1 MENSIR
7 RIDLG
12 LVNCFLIKGNKWI
25 MIDTG
30 IPGQMASIKM
40 FLRKNGIALGEIDLI
55 ILSHAH
61 IDHVGNACKL
71 KEKTGAKIA
80 IHHLDQVWL
89 EAGYSLFPK
98 GRTLLGKFLSSIG
111 RIIPSINFTPV
122 IPDIILGD
130 DGMSLDKYGIPGRII
145 HTPGHTSGSI
155 SVLLETGEALVGD
168 LAMSARFM
176 RLSPGLSIFAE
187 NEGELTS
194 SLDRL
199 INAGVKVIHPAH
211 GRPFSANVF
220 K

>member
-1 MENSIR
+1 MENSIQ

-30 IPGQMASIKM
+30 IPGQMASIKRY
-40 FLRKNGIALGEIDLI
+40 LERKGIALNEIELI

-61 IDHVGNACKL
+61 FDHAGNAYKL

-80 IHHLDQVWL
+80 IHQLDKGWL
-89 EAGYSLFPK
+89 EAGQSLYPK
-98 GRTLLGKFLSSIG
+98 GRTLLGKILSSIG
-111 RIIPSINFTPV
+111 RSIPSINFTPV
-122 IPDIILGD
+122 IPDIIVSD
-130 DGMSLDKYGIPGRII
+130 EGMSLEEYGIPGRII
-145 HTPGHTSGSI
+145 HTPGHTSGST
-155 SVLLETGEALVGD
+155 SVLLETGDALVGD

-176 RLSPGLSIFAE
+176 QFSPGLSIFAE
-187 NEGELTS
+187 NEDNLAS

-199 INAGVKVIHPAH
+199 INAGVKMIYPAH
-211 GRPFSANVF
+211 GRPFSADVF